1 MSSLFSASYDFFYP
15 RSTND
20 IRFSIRE
27 YHFGY
32 VAISNSFLVG
42 AQSVLVDDVAQLETA
57 LSFFL
62 DADGQVIELF
72 DSRFPRTYG
81 DEAKLRANGAY
92 PFDYSELEAFIDL
105 RKTVKHHF
113 PVSYSYKCVKLDFES
128 VTSQNESVTSQ
139 NESVTSQ
146 SVTSQNESVTSQSV
160 TFQSVTSQNE
170 SVTSQSVTFE
180 ILCPCGCG
188 NSLFGRKKY
197 FNATCRKRIE
207 RAKRK

>member
-1 MSSLFSASYDFFYP
+1 MASLFSALYDFFYP
-15 RSTND
+15 LSTND

-27 YHFGY
+27 YRFGY
-32 VAISNSFLVG
+32 VAISNSFLIG

-113 PVSYSYKCVKLDFES
+113 PASYSYKCVKLDFES
-128 VTSQNESVTSQ
+128 VTSQ
-139 NESVTSQ
+139 
-146 SVTSQNESVTSQSV
+146 SV
-160 TFQSVTSQNE
+160 TFENK

-180 ILCPCGCG
+180 NKSVTSQVTSENESVTSENLCPCGCG
-188 NSLFGRKKY
+188 NFLFGRKKS
-197 FNATCRKRIE
+197 FNSTCRKRIE
-207 RAKRK
+207 RAKK